1 MPIFHVV
8 HTRPLCTSH
17 LKPGERLITLSD
29 IPGRGSQLFLVEEN
43 TSDEDTY
50 YGSDLAP
57 LLSRIGEI
65 ALADM
70 DEDILDELKAA
81 RFRLNVNHIGPI
93 ELSDTDAEK
102 ILRLYAAQSPTTVAQ
117 SPTTIASK
125 LLSPVKSTSGSLN
138 IFHLMYDTDQN
149 AGPNKHAV
157 DKPLS
162 PRFF

>member
-8 HTRPLCTSH
+8 HTCPICTTN
-17 LKPGERLITLSD
+17 LKPGELLITLSD
-29 IPGRGSQLFLVEEN
+29 IPGRDSQLFLVEEN
-43 TSDEDTY
+43 TSDEPTY

-81 RFRLNVNHIGPI
+81 RLRLNVNHIGPL
-93 ELSDTDAEK
+93 ELSDTDAAK
-102 ILRLYAAQSPTTVAQ
+102 ILRLYDAQSPTTVAQ
-117 SPTTIASK
+117 SPTTVASRP
-125 LLSPVKSTSGSLN
+125 LSPIKLTSKSLN
-138 IFHLMYDTDQN
+138 IFHLMYGTDQN
-149 AGPNKHAV
+149 AEPKKHAV
-157 DKPLS
+157 DQPLS